1 MLTSFNPHHNNF
13 KIEETIKIHLYKK
26 FLKIKLRKLR
36 FGEDSQP
43 PQGHRIGPEFE
54 SKVAQIQ
61 LLLLESIARK
71 EKRGNVRRLRVKA
84 TLHHARD
91 RRKRKNKGDG

>member
-1 MLTSFNPHHNNF
+1 M
-13 KIEETIKIHLYKK
+13 
-26 FLKIKLRKLR
+26 RKLR
-36 FGEDSQP
+36 FREDPQP

-71 EKRGNVRRLRVKA
+71 EKMGNVRRLQVKA
-84 TLHHARD
+84 TLYHTWD
-91 RRKRKNKGDG
+91 SRKRKNKGDG